1 MCPSCTTN
9 RAPENLPLVVLFGL
23 SGWKGPHWCWY
34 QGWVLVRDLSRKRE
48 RKMWVEGLVEL
59 DFLWLL
65 LRGWIPGYLITCSH
79 CFSWLGCSHGCL
91 QGYFLGI
98 QGLNKHYTLFLKNS
112 FVWWVSPLLLRLFHE
127 TNEDLFWDHYPSLC
141 VHFQFCLLV
150 LGKKKRRRKKSH
162 LDQVVKRSCLPRT
175 QVIQDHVSYQAPSMF
190 FICMA

>member
-1 MCPSCTTN
+1 MKGS
-9 RAPENLPLVVLFGL
+9 PLVLIPGL
-23 SGWKGPHWCWY
+23 SFGKRSFTKEREKDVSRGTSRAWFPVAFASWLNS
-34 QGWVLVRDLSRKRE
+34 WVSNNVQSLLFLIGMFPWLSS
-48 RKMWVEGLVEL
+48 G
-59 DFLWLL
+59 LL
-65 LRGWIPGYLITCSH
+65 LWYSRFEQTH
-79 CFSWLGCSHGCL
+79 
-91 QGYFLGI
+91 
-98 QGLNKHYTLFLKNS
+98 TLFLKNS
-112 FVWWVSPLLLRLFHE
+112 SVWWVSPLLLRLFHE